1 MKKIFALVALA
12 LAAITTTTAVAQTA
26 ASAIESKKQTLFNS
40 ANHSSTP
47 YRIPAIATLSNG
59 DVIAIADQRPCGADV
74 GNGEVDIYAKISSNN
89 GSTWTPSSTDPSAD
103 GTGLKIADGTSSN
116 GYGDAAVVAN
126 RESGEVMAICVA
138 GKVVFSNGSSSK
150 HNKMTRL
157 YSSDYGKTWKTEDVT
172 TAFFDNL
179 LPNAYTMFMASGKIL
194 QSTKVKKGNYYR
206 LYGALLV
213 RQKKNWLSKENVNYV
228 VYSDDFGKTWAI
240 LGGGSCISSADE
252 AKVEELPNGNIV
264 VSSRKSGG
272 RYFNVFSF
280 SNLESA
286 TGSWGSTSTCSFGGS
301 NATNGELLMYH
312 NVTNVSTGEKTNIIL
327 QSLPTGSS
335 RSNVAVFYKVID
347 NNTSYSSSS
356 FTSGWTKGIEV
367 DNGASGYS
375 TMTILPNGEIG
386 FLYEDNY
393 DTSKA
398 DGDYSDIVYV
408 PLTVSEITGGAY
420 TYTSSEVVK
429 ETVATPAITPN
440 GGELKYGNNTVSIAC
455 DTDGATIYYTIDGTE
470 PTTSS
475 TKYTGAFTLSS
486 NATVKAIA
494 VKSGWNNSDVASASF
509 TYTVETVAT
518 PTITPNGGELKY
530 GNNTVTIACA
540 TADATIYYTTNG
552 ATPTTSST
560 KYTGAFTLTSNATVK
575 AIAVKTGWNNSSV
588 ASASFT
594 YTVETVATPVIAP
607 NGGEIEAGTTISIS
621 CATSGATIYY
631 STNGAEPT
639 TVYSAPF
646 ALNEAATVKAVAKK
660 EGWNNSATAQASF
673 TIKKEVVVE
682 TVATPVITPNGGEIE
697 AGTTISISC
706 ATSGATIYYSTNGAE
721 PTTVYSAPFALNE
734 AATGKAVAKKEG
746 WNNSATAQASFTI
759 KKEVVEPEEPEIE
772 EPEEPE
778 FVGKTWTVNLK
789 SGEVDDNNGY
799 IATFSASVA
808 VTLPEDVT
816 AYVVTRTL
824 LSYIYTSEVSGK
836 TIPANTGVILFSENG
851 GNITITEAA
860 ADATVAKISTNKLIA
875 TGDNSVKTS
884 SNKCFVLQEKSGSM
898 TFVKVSKNTTV
909 AANTA
914 YLEGSSWYS
923 SMKLSVDNENPEVS
937 GIEGVE
943 AENTE
948 VEYYN
953 LQGVKVENPEK
964 GIFIKKQGNKTTK
977 VIL

>member
-150 HNKMTRL
+150 HNKMARL

-398 DGDYSDIVYV
+398 NGDYSDIVYV

-455 DTDGATIYYTIDGTE
+455 ATDGATIYYTIDGTE

-494 VKSGWNNSDVASASF
+494 VKTGWNNSDVASASF

-594 YTVETVATPVIAP
+594 YTVETVATPIIAP

-660 EGWNNSATAQASF
+660 TGWNNSATAQASF
-673 TIKKEVVVE
+673 TIK
-682 TVATPVITPNGGEIE
+682 
-697 AGTTISISC
+697 
-706 ATSGATIYYSTNGAE
+706 
-721 PTTVYSAPFALNE
+721 
-734 AATGKAVAKKEG
+734 
-746 WNNSATAQASFTI
+746 Q
-759 KKEVVEPEEPEIE
+759 EVVEPEEPEIE

-884 SNKCFVLQEKSGSM
+884 SNKYFVLQEKSGSM

-937 GIEGVE
+937 GVEGVE
-943 AENTE
+943 AENAE

-977 VIL
+977 VVL

>member
-150 HNKMTRL
+150 HNKMARL

-240 LGGGSCISSADE
+240 LGGKSCISSADE

-455 DTDGATIYYTIDGTE
+455 DTDGATIYYTTNGAT
-470 PTTSS
+470 PTTNS

-540 TADATIYYTTNG
+540 TDGATIYYTTNG

-660 EGWNNSATAQASF
+660 TGWNNSATAQASF
-673 TIKKEVVVE
+673 TIK
-682 TVATPVITPNGGEIE
+682 
-697 AGTTISISC
+697 
-706 ATSGATIYYSTNGAE
+706 
-721 PTTVYSAPFALNE
+721 
-734 AATGKAVAKKEG
+734 
-746 WNNSATAQASFTI
+746 Q
-759 KKEVVEPEEPEIE
+759 EVVEPEEPEIE

-789 SGEVDDNNGY
+789 SGKVDDNNGY

-937 GIEGVE
+937 GVEGVE
-943 AENTE
+943 AENAE

-977 VIL
+977 VVL

>member
-150 HNKMTRL
+150 HNKMARL

-660 EGWNNSATAQASF
+660 TGWNNSATAQASF
-673 TIKKEVVVE
+673 TIK
-682 TVATPVITPNGGEIE
+682 
-697 AGTTISISC
+697 
-706 ATSGATIYYSTNGAE
+706 
-721 PTTVYSAPFALNE
+721 
-734 AATGKAVAKKEG
+734 
-746 WNNSATAQASFTI
+746 Q
-759 KKEVVEPEEPEIE
+759 EVVEPEEPEIE

-884 SNKCFVLQEKSGSM
+884 SNKYFVLQEKSGSM

-937 GIEGVE
+937 GVEGVE
-943 AENTE
+943 AENAE

>member
-150 HNKMTRL
+150 HNKMARL

-494 VKSGWNNSDVASASF
+494 VKTGWNNSSVASASF

-530 GNNTVTIACA
+530 GNNTITIACA

-660 EGWNNSATAQASF
+660 TGWNNSATAQASF
-673 TIKKEVVVE
+673 TIK
-682 TVATPVITPNGGEIE
+682 
-697 AGTTISISC
+697 
-706 ATSGATIYYSTNGAE
+706 
-721 PTTVYSAPFALNE
+721 
-734 AATGKAVAKKEG
+734 
-746 WNNSATAQASFTI
+746 Q
-759 KKEVVEPEEPEIE
+759 EVVEPEEPEIE

-937 GIEGVE
+937 GVEGVE
-943 AENTE
+943 AENAE

-977 VIL
+977 VVL

>member
-150 HNKMTRL
+150 HNKMARL

-240 LGGGSCISSADE
+240 LGGKSCISSADE

-408 PLTVSEITGGAY
+408 PLTVSEITGGA
-420 TYTSSEVVK
+420 YTSSEVVK

-646 ALNEAATVKAVAKK
+646 ALNEVATVKAVAKK

-673 TIKKEVVVE
+673 TIKQEV
-682 TVATPVITPNGGEIE
+682 I
-697 AGTTISISC
+697 
-706 ATSGATIYYSTNGAE
+706 
-721 PTTVYSAPFALNE
+721 
-734 AATGKAVAKKEG
+734 
-746 WNNSATAQASFTI
+746 
-759 KKEVVEPEEPEIE
+759 EPEEPEIE

-789 SGEVDDNNGY
+789 SGKVDDNNGY
-799 IATFSASVA
+799 IATFSAGVA

-860 ADATVAKISTNKLIA
+860 ADATEAKISTNKLIA

-937 GIEGVE
+937 GVEGVE

-948 VEYYN
+948 VVYYN

>member
-150 HNKMTRL
+150 HNKMARL

-673 TIKKEVVVE
+673 TIKKEVV
-682 TVATPVITPNGGEIE
+682 
-697 AGTTISISC
+697 
-706 ATSGATIYYSTNGAE
+706 
-721 PTTVYSAPFALNE
+721 
-734 AATGKAVAKKEG
+734 
-746 WNNSATAQASFTI
+746 
-759 KKEVVEPEEPEIE
+759 EPEEPEIE

-937 GIEGVE
+937 GVEGVE
-943 AENTE
+943 AENAE

>member
-150 HNKMTRL
+150 HNKMARL

-429 ETVATPAITPN
+429 ETVATPVITPN

-455 DTDGATIYYTIDGTE
+455 DTDGATIYYTTNGAT
-470 PTTSS
+470 PTTNS

-494 VKSGWNNSDVASASF
+494 VKTGWNNSSVASASF

-540 TADATIYYTTNG
+540 TDGATIYYTTNG

-660 EGWNNSATAQASF
+660 TGWNNSATAQASF
-673 TIKKEVVVE
+673 TIK
-682 TVATPVITPNGGEIE
+682 
-697 AGTTISISC
+697 
-706 ATSGATIYYSTNGAE
+706 
-721 PTTVYSAPFALNE
+721 
-734 AATGKAVAKKEG
+734 
-746 WNNSATAQASFTI
+746 Q
-759 KKEVVEPEEPEIE
+759 EVVEPEEPEIE

-937 GIEGVE
+937 GVEGVE
-943 AENTE
+943 AENAE

>member
-138 GKVVFSNGSSSK
+138 GNVVFSNGSSSK
-150 HNKMTRL
+150 HNKMARL
-157 YSSDYGKTWKTEDVT
+157 YSCDYGKTWKTEDVT
-172 TAFFDNL
+172 TAFFNNL

-240 LGGGSCISSADE
+240 LGGKSCISSADE

-398 DGDYSDIVYV
+398 NGDYSDIVYV

-494 VKSGWNNSDVASASF
+494 VKTGWDNSSVASASF

-660 EGWNNSATAQASF
+660 TGWNNSATAQASF
-673 TIKKEVVVE
+673 TIK
-682 TVATPVITPNGGEIE
+682 
-697 AGTTISISC
+697 
-706 ATSGATIYYSTNGAE
+706 
-721 PTTVYSAPFALNE
+721 
-734 AATGKAVAKKEG
+734 
-746 WNNSATAQASFTI
+746 Q
-759 KKEVVEPEEPEIE
+759 EVVEPEEPEIE

-789 SGEVDDNNGY
+789 SGKVDDNNGY

-937 GIEGVE
+937 GVEGVE
-943 AENTE
+943 AENAE

>member
-89 GSTWTPSSTDPSAD
+89 GRTWTPSSTDPSAD

-150 HNKMTRL
+150 HNKMARL

-494 VKSGWNNSDVASASF
+494 VKSGWNNSDVASTSF

-540 TADATIYYTTNG
+540 TDGATIYYTTNG

-660 EGWNNSATAQASF
+660 TGWNNSATAQASF
-673 TIKKEVVVE
+673 TIK
-682 TVATPVITPNGGEIE
+682 
-697 AGTTISISC
+697 
-706 ATSGATIYYSTNGAE
+706 
-721 PTTVYSAPFALNE
+721 
-734 AATGKAVAKKEG
+734 
-746 WNNSATAQASFTI
+746 Q
-759 KKEVVEPEEPEIE
+759 EVVEPEEPEIE

-789 SGEVDDNNGY
+789 SGKVDDNNGY

-937 GIEGVE
+937 GVEGVE
-943 AENTE
+943 AENAE
-948 VEYYN
+948 VKYYN

-977 VIL
+977 VVL

>member
-150 HNKMTRL
+150 HNKMARL

-240 LGGGSCISSADE
+240 LGGKSCISSADE

-475 TKYTGAFTLSS
+475 TKYTSAFTLSS

-494 VKSGWNNSDVASASF
+494 VKSGWNNSSVASASF

-660 EGWNNSATAQASF
+660 TGWNNSATAQASF
-673 TIKKEVVVE
+673 TIK
-682 TVATPVITPNGGEIE
+682 
-697 AGTTISISC
+697 
-706 ATSGATIYYSTNGAE
+706 
-721 PTTVYSAPFALNE
+721 
-734 AATGKAVAKKEG
+734 
-746 WNNSATAQASFTI
+746 Q
-759 KKEVVEPEEPEIE
+759 EVVEPEEPEIE

-937 GIEGVE
+937 GVEGVE
-943 AENTE
+943 AENAE

>member
-103 GTGLKIADGTSSN
+103 GTGLKIADGTSTN

-150 HNKMTRL
+150 HNKMARL

-240 LGGGSCISSADE
+240 LGGKSCISSADE

-455 DTDGATIYYTIDGTE
+455 DTDGATIYYTTNGAT
-470 PTTSS
+470 PTTNS

-494 VKSGWNNSDVASASF
+494 VKTGWNNSSVASASF

-540 TADATIYYTTNG
+540 TDGATIYYTTNG

-660 EGWNNSATAQASF
+660 TGWNNSATAQASF
-673 TIKKEVVVE
+673 TIK
-682 TVATPVITPNGGEIE
+682 
-697 AGTTISISC
+697 
-706 ATSGATIYYSTNGAE
+706 
-721 PTTVYSAPFALNE
+721 
-734 AATGKAVAKKEG
+734 
-746 WNNSATAQASFTI
+746 Q
-759 KKEVVEPEEPEIE
+759 EVVEPEEPEIE

-937 GIEGVE
+937 GVEGVE
-943 AENTE
+943 AENAE

-977 VIL
+977 VVL

>member
-150 HNKMTRL
+150 HNKMARL

-240 LGGGSCISSADE
+240 LGGKSCISSADE

-455 DTDGATIYYTIDGTE
+455 DTDGATIYYTTNGAT
-470 PTTSS
+470 PTTNS

-494 VKSGWNNSDVASASF
+494 VKTGWNNSSVASASF

-660 EGWNNSATAQASF
+660 TGWNNSATAQASF
-673 TIKKEVVVE
+673 TIK
-682 TVATPVITPNGGEIE
+682 
-697 AGTTISISC
+697 
-706 ATSGATIYYSTNGAE
+706 
-721 PTTVYSAPFALNE
+721 
-734 AATGKAVAKKEG
+734 
-746 WNNSATAQASFTI
+746 Q
-759 KKEVVEPEEPEIE
+759 EVVEPEEPEIE

-789 SGEVDDNNGY
+789 SGKVDDNNGY

-937 GIEGVE
+937 GVEGVE
-943 AENTE
+943 AENAE

>member
-89 GSTWTPSSTDPSAD
+89 GRTWTPSSTDPSAD

-150 HNKMTRL
+150 HNKMARL

-240 LGGGSCISSADE
+240 LGGKSCISSADE

-398 DGDYSDIVYV
+398 NGDYSDIVYV

-429 ETVATPAITPN
+429 KTVATPTITPN

-494 VKSGWNNSDVASASF
+494 VKTGWNNSDVASASF

-540 TADATIYYTTNG
+540 TDGATIYYTTNG

-660 EGWNNSATAQASF
+660 TGWNNSATAQASF
-673 TIKKEVVVE
+673 TIK
-682 TVATPVITPNGGEIE
+682 
-697 AGTTISISC
+697 
-706 ATSGATIYYSTNGAE
+706 
-721 PTTVYSAPFALNE
+721 
-734 AATGKAVAKKEG
+734 
-746 WNNSATAQASFTI
+746 Q
-759 KKEVVEPEEPEIE
+759 EVVEPEEPEIE

-789 SGEVDDNNGY
+789 SGKVDDNNGY

-884 SNKCFVLQEKSGSM
+884 SNKYFVLQEKSGSM

-937 GIEGVE
+937 GVEGVE
-943 AENTE
+943 AENAE

-977 VIL
+977 VVL

>member
-1 MKKIFALVALA
+1 V
-12 LAAITTTTAVAQTA
+12 
-26 ASAIESKKQTLFNS
+26 
-40 ANHSSTP
+40 
-47 YRIPAIATLSNG
+47 
-59 DVIAIADQRPCGADV
+59 
-74 GNGEVDIYAKISSNN
+74 
-89 GSTWTPSSTDPSAD
+89 
-103 GTGLKIADGTSSN
+103 
-116 GYGDAAVVAN
+116 
-126 RESGEVMAICVA
+126 
-138 GKVVFSNGSSSK
+138 
-150 HNKMTRL
+150 
-157 YSSDYGKTWKTEDVT
+157 KT
-172 TAFFDNL
+172 
-179 LPNAYTMFMASGKIL
+179 
-194 QSTKVKKGNYYR
+194 
-206 LYGALLV
+206 
-213 RQKKNWLSKENVNYV
+213 
-228 VYSDDFGKTWAI
+228 
-240 LGGGSCISSADE
+240 
-252 AKVEELPNGNIV
+252 
-264 VSSRKSGG
+264 
-272 RYFNVFSF
+272 
-280 SNLESA
+280 
-286 TGSWGSTSTCSFGGS
+286 
-301 NATNGELLMYH
+301 
-312 NVTNVSTGEKTNIIL
+312 
-327 QSLPTGSS
+327 
-335 RSNVAVFYKVID
+335 
-347 NNTSYSSSS
+347 
-356 FTSGWTKGIEV
+356 
-367 DNGASGYS
+367 
-375 TMTILPNGEIG
+375 
-386 FLYEDNY
+386 
-393 DTSKA
+393 
-398 DGDYSDIVYV
+398 
-408 PLTVSEITGGAY
+408 
-420 TYTSSEVVK
+420 
-429 ETVATPAITPN
+429 
-440 GGELKYGNNTVSIAC
+440 
-455 DTDGATIYYTIDGTE
+455 
-470 PTTSS
+470 
-475 TKYTGAFTLSS
+475 
-486 NATVKAIA
+486 
-494 VKSGWNNSDVASASF
+494 GWNNSSVASASF

-518 PTITPNGGELKY
+518 PVIAPNGGELKY

-540 TADATIYYTTNG
+540 TDGATIYYTTNG

-621 CATSGATIYY
+621 CTTSGATIYY

-646 ALNEAATVKAVAKK
+646 ALNEASTVKAVAKK
-660 EGWNNSATAQASF
+660 TGWNNSATAQASF
-673 TIKKEVVVE
+673 TIK
-682 TVATPVITPNGGEIE
+682 
-697 AGTTISISC
+697 
-706 ATSGATIYYSTNGAE
+706 
-721 PTTVYSAPFALNE
+721 
-734 AATGKAVAKKEG
+734 
-746 WNNSATAQASFTI
+746 Q
-759 KKEVVEPEEPEIE
+759 EVVEPEEPEIE

-884 SNKCFVLQEKSGSM
+884 SNKYFVLQEKSGSM

-937 GIEGVE
+937 GVEGIE
-943 AENTE
+943 AENAE

-977 VIL
+977 VVL

>member
-150 HNKMTRL
+150 HNKMARL

-240 LGGGSCISSADE
+240 LGGKSCISSADE

-429 ETVATPAITPN
+429 ETVATPVITPN

-455 DTDGATIYYTIDGTE
+455 DTDGATIYYTTNGAT
-470 PTTSS
+470 PTTNS
-475 TKYTGAFTLSS
+475 TKYTGAFTLS
-486 NATVKAIA
+486 
-494 VKSGWNNSDVASASF
+494 
-509 TYTVETVAT
+509 
-518 PTITPNGGELKY
+518 
-530 GNNTVTIACA
+530 
-540 TADATIYYTTNG
+540 
-552 ATPTTSST
+552 
-560 KYTGAFTLTSNATVK
+560 SNATVK

-594 YTVETVATPVIAP
+594 YTVETVATPTITP

-660 EGWNNSATAQASF
+660 TGWNNSATAQASF
-673 TIKKEVVVE
+673 TIK
-682 TVATPVITPNGGEIE
+682 
-697 AGTTISISC
+697 
-706 ATSGATIYYSTNGAE
+706 
-721 PTTVYSAPFALNE
+721 
-734 AATGKAVAKKEG
+734 
-746 WNNSATAQASFTI
+746 Q
-759 KKEVVEPEEPEIE
+759 EVVEPEEPEIE

-937 GIEGVE
+937 GVEGVE
-943 AENTE
+943 AENAE
-948 VEYYN
+948 VDYYN

-977 VIL
+977 VVL

>member
-150 HNKMTRL
+150 HNKMARL

-494 VKSGWNNSDVASASF
+494 VKTGWNNSSVASASF

-660 EGWNNSATAQASF
+660 TGWNNSATAQASF
-673 TIKKEVVVE
+673 TIK
-682 TVATPVITPNGGEIE
+682 
-697 AGTTISISC
+697 
-706 ATSGATIYYSTNGAE
+706 
-721 PTTVYSAPFALNE
+721 
-734 AATGKAVAKKEG
+734 
-746 WNNSATAQASFTI
+746 Q
-759 KKEVVEPEEPEIE
+759 EVVEPEEPEIE

-937 GIEGVE
+937 GVEGVE
-943 AENTE
+943 AENAE

-977 VIL
+977 VVL

>member
-150 HNKMTRL
+150 HNKMARL

-286 TGSWGSTSTCSFGGS
+286 TGSWGSTSTCSFGGN

-455 DTDGATIYYTIDGTE
+455 DTDGATIYYTTNGAT
-470 PTTSS
+470 PTTNS

-494 VKSGWNNSDVASASF
+494 VKSGWNNSSVASASF

-540 TADATIYYTTNG
+540 TDDVTIYYTTNG

-660 EGWNNSATAQASF
+660 TGWNNSATAQASF
-673 TIKKEVVVE
+673 TIK
-682 TVATPVITPNGGEIE
+682 
-697 AGTTISISC
+697 
-706 ATSGATIYYSTNGAE
+706 
-721 PTTVYSAPFALNE
+721 
-734 AATGKAVAKKEG
+734 
-746 WNNSATAQASFTI
+746 Q
-759 KKEVVEPEEPEIE
+759 EVVEPEEPEIE

-884 SNKCFVLQEKSGSM
+884 SNKYFVLQEKSGSM

-937 GIEGVE
+937 GVEGVE
-943 AENTE
+943 AENAE

>member
-12 LAAITTTTAVAQTA
+12 LAAITTTTAEAQTA

-89 GSTWTPSSTDPSAD
+89 GSTWAPSSTDPSAD

-150 HNKMTRL
+150 HNKMARL

-398 DGDYSDIVYV
+398 NGDYSDIVYV

-660 EGWNNSATAQASF
+660 TGWNNSATAQASF
-673 TIKKEVVVE
+673 TIK
-682 TVATPVITPNGGEIE
+682 
-697 AGTTISISC
+697 
-706 ATSGATIYYSTNGAE
+706 
-721 PTTVYSAPFALNE
+721 
-734 AATGKAVAKKEG
+734 
-746 WNNSATAQASFTI
+746 Q
-759 KKEVVEPEEPEIE
+759 EVVEPEEPEIE

-884 SNKCFVLQEKSGSM
+884 SNKYFVLQEKSGSM

-937 GIEGVE
+937 GVEGVE
-943 AENTE
+943 AENAE

-977 VIL
+977 VVL

>member
-150 HNKMTRL
+150 HNKMARL

-172 TAFFDNL
+172 TAFFNNL

-398 DGDYSDIVYV
+398 NGDYSDIVYV

-455 DTDGATIYYTIDGTE
+455 DTDGATIYYTTNGAT
-470 PTTSS
+470 PTTNS

-494 VKSGWNNSDVASASF
+494 VKTGWNNSSVASASF

-540 TADATIYYTTNG
+540 TDGATIYYTTNG
-552 ATPTTSST
+552 ANPTTSST

-660 EGWNNSATAQASF
+660 TGWNNSATAQASF
-673 TIKKEVVVE
+673 TIK
-682 TVATPVITPNGGEIE
+682 
-697 AGTTISISC
+697 
-706 ATSGATIYYSTNGAE
+706 
-721 PTTVYSAPFALNE
+721 
-734 AATGKAVAKKEG
+734 
-746 WNNSATAQASFTI
+746 Q
-759 KKEVVEPEEPEIE
+759 EVVEPEEPEIE

-937 GIEGVE
+937 GVEGVE
-943 AENTE
+943 AENAE

-977 VIL
+977 VVL

>member
-150 HNKMTRL
+150 HNKMARL

-240 LGGGSCISSADE
+240 LGGKSCISSADE

-455 DTDGATIYYTIDGTE
+455 DTDGATIYYTTNGAT
-470 PTTSS
+470 PTTNS

-494 VKSGWNNSDVASASF
+494 VKTGWNNSSVASASF

-660 EGWNNSATAQASF
+660 TGWNNSATAQASF
-673 TIKKEVVVE
+673 TIK
-682 TVATPVITPNGGEIE
+682 
-697 AGTTISISC
+697 
-706 ATSGATIYYSTNGAE
+706 
-721 PTTVYSAPFALNE
+721 
-734 AATGKAVAKKEG
+734 
-746 WNNSATAQASFTI
+746 Q
-759 KKEVVEPEEPEIE
+759 EVVEPEEPEIE

-937 GIEGVE
+937 GVEGVE
-943 AENTE
+943 AENAE

-977 VIL
+977 VVL

>member
-150 HNKMTRL
+150 HNKMARL
-157 YSSDYGKTWKTEDVT
+157 HSSDYGKTWKTEDVT
-172 TAFFDNL
+172 TSFFDNL

-429 ETVATPAITPN
+429 ETVATPVITPN

-475 TKYTGAFTLSS
+475 TKYTGAFTLS
-486 NATVKAIA
+486 
-494 VKSGWNNSDVASASF
+494 
-509 TYTVETVAT
+509 
-518 PTITPNGGELKY
+518 
-530 GNNTVTIACA
+530 
-540 TADATIYYTTNG
+540 
-552 ATPTTSST
+552 
-560 KYTGAFTLTSNATVK
+560 SNATVK

-660 EGWNNSATAQASF
+660 TGWNNSATAQASF
-673 TIKKEVVVE
+673 TIK
-682 TVATPVITPNGGEIE
+682 
-697 AGTTISISC
+697 
-706 ATSGATIYYSTNGAE
+706 
-721 PTTVYSAPFALNE
+721 
-734 AATGKAVAKKEG
+734 
-746 WNNSATAQASFTI
+746 Q
-759 KKEVVEPEEPEIE
+759 EVVEPEEPEIE

-789 SGEVDDNNGY
+789 SGKVDDNNGY

-937 GIEGVE
+937 GVEGVE
-943 AENTE
+943 AENAE

>member
-150 HNKMTRL
+150 HNKMARL

-398 DGDYSDIVYV
+398 NGDYSDIVYV

-429 ETVATPAITPN
+429 ETVATPTITPN
-440 GGELKYGNNTVSIAC
+440 GGELKYGNNTVTIAC
-455 DTDGATIYYTIDGTE
+455 ATADATIYYTTNGAT

-475 TKYTGAFTLSS
+475 TKYTGAFTLTS

-494 VKSGWNNSDVASASF
+494 VKTGWNNSSVASASF

-518 PTITPNGGELKY
+518 PVIAPNGGELKY

-660 EGWNNSATAQASF
+660 TGWNNSATAQASF
-673 TIKKEVVVE
+673 TIK
-682 TVATPVITPNGGEIE
+682 
-697 AGTTISISC
+697 
-706 ATSGATIYYSTNGAE
+706 
-721 PTTVYSAPFALNE
+721 
-734 AATGKAVAKKEG
+734 
-746 WNNSATAQASFTI
+746 Q
-759 KKEVVEPEEPEIE
+759 EVVEPEEPEIE

-884 SNKCFVLQEKSGSM
+884 SNKYFVLQEKSGSM

-937 GIEGVE
+937 GVEGVE
-943 AENTE
+943 AENSE

-977 VIL
+977 VVL

>member
-89 GSTWTPSSTDPSAD
+89 GRTWTPSSTDPSAD

-150 HNKMTRL
+150 HNKMARL

-494 VKSGWNNSDVASASF
+494 VKTGWNNSSVASASF

-540 TADATIYYTTNG
+540 TDGATIYYTTNG

-660 EGWNNSATAQASF
+660 TGWNNSATAQASF
-673 TIKKEVVVE
+673 TIK
-682 TVATPVITPNGGEIE
+682 
-697 AGTTISISC
+697 
-706 ATSGATIYYSTNGAE
+706 
-721 PTTVYSAPFALNE
+721 
-734 AATGKAVAKKEG
+734 
-746 WNNSATAQASFTI
+746 Q
-759 KKEVVEPEEPEIE
+759 EVVEPEEPEIE

-789 SGEVDDNNGY
+789 SGKVDDNNGY

-937 GIEGVE
+937 GVEGVE
-943 AENTE
+943 AENAE
-948 VEYYN
+948 VKYYN

-977 VIL
+977 VVL

>member
-12 LAAITTTTAVAQTA
+12 LAAITTTTSVAQTA

-103 GTGLKIADGTSSN
+103 GTGLKIADGTSTN

-150 HNKMTRL
+150 HNKMARL

-240 LGGGSCISSADE
+240 LGGKSCISSADE

-420 TYTSSEVVK
+420 TSSEVVK
-429 ETVATPAITPN
+429 ETVATPTITPN
-440 GGELKYGNNTVSIAC
+440 GGELKYGNNTVTIAC
-455 DTDGATIYYTIDGTE
+455 ATADASIYYTTNGAT

-475 TKYTGAFTLSS
+475 TKYTSAFTLSS

-530 GNNTVTIACA
+530 GNNTITIACA

-660 EGWNNSATAQASF
+660 TGWNNSATAQASF
-673 TIKKEVVVE
+673 TIK
-682 TVATPVITPNGGEIE
+682 
-697 AGTTISISC
+697 
-706 ATSGATIYYSTNGAE
+706 
-721 PTTVYSAPFALNE
+721 
-734 AATGKAVAKKEG
+734 
-746 WNNSATAQASFTI
+746 Q
-759 KKEVVEPEEPEIE
+759 EVVEPEEPEIE

-937 GIEGVE
+937 GVEGVE
-943 AENTE
+943 AENAE

>member
-150 HNKMTRL
+150 HNKMARL

-312 NVTNVSTGEKTNIIL
+312 NVTNVSTGKKTNIIL

-398 DGDYSDIVYV
+398 NGDYSDIVYV

-420 TYTSSEVVK
+420 TSSEVVK
-429 ETVATPAITPN
+429 ETVATPTITPN
-440 GGELKYGNNTVSIAC
+440 GGELKYGNNTVTIAC
-455 DTDGATIYYTIDGTE
+455 ATAGATIYYTIDGTE

-494 VKSGWNNSDVASASF
+494 VKTGWNNSSVASASF

-518 PTITPNGGELKY
+518 PVIAPNGGELKY

-540 TADATIYYTTNG
+540 TDGATIYYTTNG

-575 AIAVKTGWNNSSV
+575 AIAVKTGWNNSTV

-607 NGGEIEAGTTISIS
+607 SGGEIEAGTTISIS

-660 EGWNNSATAQASF
+660 TGWNNSATAQASF
-673 TIKKEVVVE
+673 TIK
-682 TVATPVITPNGGEIE
+682 
-697 AGTTISISC
+697 
-706 ATSGATIYYSTNGAE
+706 
-721 PTTVYSAPFALNE
+721 
-734 AATGKAVAKKEG
+734 
-746 WNNSATAQASFTI
+746 Q
-759 KKEVVEPEEPEIE
+759 EVVEPEEPEIE

-884 SNKCFVLQEKSGSM
+884 SNKYFVLQEKSGSM

-937 GIEGVE
+937 GVEGVE
-943 AENTE
+943 AENSE

-977 VIL
+977 VVL

>member
-150 HNKMTRL
+150 HNKMARL

-272 RYFNVFSF
+272 RYLNVFSF

-398 DGDYSDIVYV
+398 NGDYSDIVYV

-455 DTDGATIYYTIDGTE
+455 DTDGSTIYYTIDGTE

-494 VKSGWNNSDVASASF
+494 VKSGWNNSDIASASF

-660 EGWNNSATAQASF
+660 TGWNNSATAQASF
-673 TIKKEVVVE
+673 TIKQEVVEPEEPE
-682 TVATPVITPNGGEIE
+682 TPE
-697 AGTTISISC
+697 
-706 ATSGATIYYSTNGAE
+706 E
-721 PTTVYSAPFALNE
+721 P
-734 AATGKAVAKKEG
+734 
-746 WNNSATAQASFTI
+746 
-759 KKEVVEPEEPEIE
+759 VEPEEPEIE

-937 GIEGVE
+937 GVEGVE
-943 AENTE
+943 AENAE

>member
-150 HNKMTRL
+150 HNKMARL

-398 DGDYSDIVYV
+398 NGDYSDIVYV

-494 VKSGWNNSDVASASF
+494 VK
-509 TYTVETVAT
+509 
-518 PTITPNGGELKY
+518 
-530 GNNTVTIACA
+530 
-540 TADATIYYTTNG
+540 
-552 ATPTTSST
+552 
-560 KYTGAFTLTSNATVK
+560 
-575 AIAVKTGWNNSSV
+575 TGWNNSSV

-594 YTVETVATPVIAP
+594 YTVETVANPVIAP

-660 EGWNNSATAQASF
+660 TGWNNSATAQASF
-673 TIKKEVVVE
+673 TIK
-682 TVATPVITPNGGEIE
+682 
-697 AGTTISISC
+697 
-706 ATSGATIYYSTNGAE
+706 
-721 PTTVYSAPFALNE
+721 
-734 AATGKAVAKKEG
+734 
-746 WNNSATAQASFTI
+746 Q
-759 KKEVVEPEEPEIE
+759 EVVEPEEPEIE

-937 GIEGVE
+937 GVEGVE
-943 AENTE
+943 AENAE

-977 VIL
+977 VVL

>member
-150 HNKMTRL
+150 HNKMARL

-240 LGGGSCISSADE
+240 LGGKSCISSADE

-398 DGDYSDIVYV
+398 NGDYSDIVYV

-455 DTDGATIYYTIDGTE
+455 DTDG
-470 PTTSS
+470 
-475 TKYTGAFTLSS
+475 
-486 NATVKAIA
+486 
-494 VKSGWNNSDVASASF
+494 
-509 TYTVETVAT
+509 
-518 PTITPNGGELKY
+518 
-530 GNNTVTIACA
+530 
-540 TADATIYYTTNG
+540 ATIYYTTNG

-660 EGWNNSATAQASF
+660 TGWNNSATAQASF
-673 TIKKEVVVE
+673 TIK
-682 TVATPVITPNGGEIE
+682 
-697 AGTTISISC
+697 
-706 ATSGATIYYSTNGAE
+706 
-721 PTTVYSAPFALNE
+721 
-734 AATGKAVAKKEG
+734 
-746 WNNSATAQASFTI
+746 Q
-759 KKEVVEPEEPEIE
+759 EVVEPEEPEIE

-937 GIEGVE
+937 GVEGVE
-943 AENTE
+943 AENAE

-977 VIL
+977 VVL

>member
-150 HNKMTRL
+150 HNKMARL

-398 DGDYSDIVYV
+398 NGDYSDIVYV

-429 ETVATPAITPN
+429 
-440 GGELKYGNNTVSIAC
+440 
-455 DTDGATIYYTIDGTE
+455 
-470 PTTSS
+470 
-475 TKYTGAFTLSS
+475 
-486 NATVKAIA
+486 
-494 VKSGWNNSDVASASF
+494 
-509 TYTVETVAT
+509 ETVAT

-594 YTVETVATPVIAP
+594 YTVKTVATPVIAP

-660 EGWNNSATAQASF
+660 TGWNNSATAQASF
-673 TIKKEVVVE
+673 TIK
-682 TVATPVITPNGGEIE
+682 
-697 AGTTISISC
+697 
-706 ATSGATIYYSTNGAE
+706 
-721 PTTVYSAPFALNE
+721 
-734 AATGKAVAKKEG
+734 
-746 WNNSATAQASFTI
+746 Q
-759 KKEVVEPEEPEIE
+759 EVVEPEEPEIE

-884 SNKCFVLQEKSGSM
+884 SNKYFVLQEKSGSM

-937 GIEGVE
+937 GVEGVE
-943 AENTE
+943 AENSE

-977 VIL
+977 VVL

>member
-150 HNKMTRL
+150 HNKMARL

-494 VKSGWNNSDVASASF
+494 VKTGWNNSSVASASF

-540 TADATIYYTTNG
+540 TDGATIYYTTNG
-552 ATPTTSST
+552 ANPTTSST

-660 EGWNNSATAQASF
+660 TGWNNSATAQASF
-673 TIKKEVVVE
+673 TIK
-682 TVATPVITPNGGEIE
+682 
-697 AGTTISISC
+697 
-706 ATSGATIYYSTNGAE
+706 
-721 PTTVYSAPFALNE
+721 
-734 AATGKAVAKKEG
+734 
-746 WNNSATAQASFTI
+746 Q
-759 KKEVVEPEEPEIE
+759 EVVEPEEPEIE

-937 GIEGVE
+937 GVEGVE
-943 AENTE
+943 AENAE

-977 VIL
+977 VVL

>member
-150 HNKMTRL
+150 HNKMARL

-240 LGGGSCISSADE
+240 LGGKSCISSADE

-429 ETVATPAITPN
+429 ETVATPVITPN

-455 DTDGATIYYTIDGTE
+455 DTDG
-470 PTTSS
+470 
-475 TKYTGAFTLSS
+475 
-486 NATVKAIA
+486 
-494 VKSGWNNSDVASASF
+494 
-509 TYTVETVAT
+509 
-518 PTITPNGGELKY
+518 
-530 GNNTVTIACA
+530 
-540 TADATIYYTTNG
+540 ATIYYTTNG

-660 EGWNNSATAQASF
+660 TGWNNSATAQASF
-673 TIKKEVVVE
+673 TIK
-682 TVATPVITPNGGEIE
+682 
-697 AGTTISISC
+697 
-706 ATSGATIYYSTNGAE
+706 
-721 PTTVYSAPFALNE
+721 
-734 AATGKAVAKKEG
+734 
-746 WNNSATAQASFTI
+746 Q
-759 KKEVVEPEEPEIE
+759 EVVEPEEPEIE

-799 IATFSASVA
+799 IATFSANVA

-884 SNKCFVLQEKSGSM
+884 SNKYFVLQEKSGSM

-937 GIEGVE
+937 GVEGVE
-943 AENTE
+943 AENAE

-977 VIL
+977 VVL

>member
-103 GTGLKIADGTSSN
+103 GTGLKIADGTSTN

-150 HNKMTRL
+150 HNKMARL

-240 LGGGSCISSADE
+240 LGGKSCISSADE

-280 SNLESA
+280 SNLERA

-312 NVTNVSTGEKTNIIL
+312 NVTNVSTGKKTNIIL

-398 DGDYSDIVYV
+398 NGDYSDIVYV

-455 DTDGATIYYTIDGTE
+455 DTDG
-470 PTTSS
+470 
-475 TKYTGAFTLSS
+475 
-486 NATVKAIA
+486 
-494 VKSGWNNSDVASASF
+494 
-509 TYTVETVAT
+509 
-518 PTITPNGGELKY
+518 
-530 GNNTVTIACA
+530 
-540 TADATIYYTTNG
+540 ATIYYTTNG

-660 EGWNNSATAQASF
+660 TGWNNSATAQASF
-673 TIKKEVVVE
+673 TIK
-682 TVATPVITPNGGEIE
+682 
-697 AGTTISISC
+697 
-706 ATSGATIYYSTNGAE
+706 
-721 PTTVYSAPFALNE
+721 
-734 AATGKAVAKKEG
+734 
-746 WNNSATAQASFTI
+746 Q
-759 KKEVVEPEEPEIE
+759 EVVEPEEPEIE

-937 GIEGVE
+937 GVEGVE
-943 AENTE
+943 AENAE

-977 VIL
+977 VVL

>member
-150 HNKMTRL
+150 HNKMARL

-240 LGGGSCISSADE
+240 LGGKSCISSADE

-398 DGDYSDIVYV
+398 NGDYSDIVYV

-429 ETVATPAITPN
+429 ETVATPTITPN

-475 TKYTGAFTLSS
+475 TKYTGAFTL
-486 NATVKAIA
+486 
-494 VKSGWNNSDVASASF
+494 
-509 TYTVETVAT
+509 
-518 PTITPNGGELKY
+518 
-530 GNNTVTIACA
+530 
-540 TADATIYYTTNG
+540 
-552 ATPTTSST
+552 
-560 KYTGAFTLTSNATVK
+560 TSNATVK

-594 YTVETVATPVIAP
+594 YTVETVSTPVIAP

-631 STNGAEPT
+631 TTNGAEPT

-660 EGWNNSATAQASF
+660 TGWNNSATAQASF
-673 TIKKEVVVE
+673 TIK
-682 TVATPVITPNGGEIE
+682 
-697 AGTTISISC
+697 
-706 ATSGATIYYSTNGAE
+706 
-721 PTTVYSAPFALNE
+721 
-734 AATGKAVAKKEG
+734 
-746 WNNSATAQASFTI
+746 Q
-759 KKEVVEPEEPEIE
+759 EVVEPEEPEIE

-799 IATFSASVA
+799 IATFSANVA

-937 GIEGVE
+937 GVEGVE
-943 AENTE
+943 AENAE

>member
-150 HNKMTRL
+150 HNKMARL

-398 DGDYSDIVYV
+398 NGDYSDIVYV

-429 ETVATPAITPN
+429 
-440 GGELKYGNNTVSIAC
+440 
-455 DTDGATIYYTIDGTE
+455 
-470 PTTSS
+470 
-475 TKYTGAFTLSS
+475 
-486 NATVKAIA
+486 
-494 VKSGWNNSDVASASF
+494 
-509 TYTVETVAT
+509 ETVAT

-660 EGWNNSATAQASF
+660 TGWNNSATAQASF
-673 TIKKEVVVE
+673 TIK
-682 TVATPVITPNGGEIE
+682 
-697 AGTTISISC
+697 
-706 ATSGATIYYSTNGAE
+706 
-721 PTTVYSAPFALNE
+721 
-734 AATGKAVAKKEG
+734 
-746 WNNSATAQASFTI
+746 Q
-759 KKEVVEPEEPEIE
+759 EVVEPEEPEIE

-884 SNKCFVLQEKSGSM
+884 SNKYFVLQEKSGSM

-937 GIEGVE
+937 GVEGVE
-943 AENTE
+943 AENSE

-977 VIL
+977 VVL

>member
-150 HNKMTRL
+150 HNKMARL

-286 TGSWGSTSTCSFGGS
+286 TGSWGSTSTCSFGGN

-455 DTDGATIYYTIDGTE
+455 DTDDATIYYTIDGTE

-494 VKSGWNNSDVASASF
+494 VKSGWNNSSVASASF

-540 TADATIYYTTNG
+540 TDDVTIYYTTNG

-660 EGWNNSATAQASF
+660 TGWNNSATAQASF
-673 TIKKEVVVE
+673 TIK
-682 TVATPVITPNGGEIE
+682 
-697 AGTTISISC
+697 
-706 ATSGATIYYSTNGAE
+706 
-721 PTTVYSAPFALNE
+721 
-734 AATGKAVAKKEG
+734 
-746 WNNSATAQASFTI
+746 Q
-759 KKEVVEPEEPEIE
+759 EVVEPEEPEIE

-884 SNKCFVLQEKSGSM
+884 SNKYFVLQEKSGSM

-937 GIEGVE
+937 GVEGVE
-943 AENTE
+943 AENAE

-977 VIL
+977 VVL

>member
-150 HNKMTRL
+150 HNKMARL

-240 LGGGSCISSADE
+240 LGGKSCISSADE

-429 ETVATPAITPN
+429 ETVATPVITPN

-455 DTDGATIYYTIDGTE
+455 DTDGATIYYTTNGAT
-470 PTTSS
+470 PTTNS

-494 VKSGWNNSDVASASF
+494 VKTGWNNSSVASASF

-660 EGWNNSATAQASF
+660 TGWNNSATAQASF
-673 TIKKEVVVE
+673 TIK
-682 TVATPVITPNGGEIE
+682 
-697 AGTTISISC
+697 
-706 ATSGATIYYSTNGAE
+706 
-721 PTTVYSAPFALNE
+721 
-734 AATGKAVAKKEG
+734 
-746 WNNSATAQASFTI
+746 Q
-759 KKEVVEPEEPEIE
+759 EVVEPEEPEIE

-789 SGEVDDNNGY
+789 SGKVDDNNGY

-884 SNKCFVLQEKSGSM
+884 SNKYFVLQEKSGSM

-937 GIEGVE
+937 GVEGVE
-943 AENTE
+943 AENAE

>member
-150 HNKMTRL
+150 HNKMARL

-660 EGWNNSATAQASF
+660 TGWNNSATAQASF
-673 TIKKEVVVE
+673 TIK
-682 TVATPVITPNGGEIE
+682 
-697 AGTTISISC
+697 
-706 ATSGATIYYSTNGAE
+706 
-721 PTTVYSAPFALNE
+721 
-734 AATGKAVAKKEG
+734 
-746 WNNSATAQASFTI
+746 Q
-759 KKEVVEPEEPEIE
+759 EVVEPEEPEIE

-884 SNKCFVLQEKSGSM
+884 SNKYFVLQEKSGSM

-937 GIEGVE
+937 GVEGVE
-943 AENTE
+943 AENAE

-977 VIL
+977 VVL

>member
-150 HNKMTRL
+150 HNKMARL

-240 LGGGSCISSADE
+240 LGGKSCISSADE

-398 DGDYSDIVYV
+398 NGDYSDIVYV

-429 ETVATPAITPN
+429 ETVATPVITPN

-475 TKYTGAFTLSS
+475 TKYTSAFTLSS

-660 EGWNNSATAQASF
+660 TGWNNSATAQASF
-673 TIKKEVVVE
+673 TIK
-682 TVATPVITPNGGEIE
+682 
-697 AGTTISISC
+697 
-706 ATSGATIYYSTNGAE
+706 
-721 PTTVYSAPFALNE
+721 
-734 AATGKAVAKKEG
+734 
-746 WNNSATAQASFTI
+746 Q
-759 KKEVVEPEEPEIE
+759 EVVEPEEPEIE

-789 SGEVDDNNGY
+789 SGKVDDNNGY

-937 GIEGVE
+937 GVEGVE
-943 AENTE
+943 AENAE